1 MKIICIGKN
10 YLQHIKELNL
20 ELPHEPMF
28 FFKPESSLVIKN
40 SPFYYPD
47 FSKKVH
53 YECELVVKINR
64 VGKSISEKYAN
75 NYYSEIALGLDMTCR
90 DIQEKEIQDSL
101 PWSLSKAFD
110 YSAPVG
116 EFINLN
122 QLGKD
127 IKDINFKLLKNKAI
141 VQETNTLDMLFSVDK
156 IISYLSKYMT
166 LKIGD
171 LIFTGTPS
179 GIGEVKIGDHL
190 EAYLENSLNLSCEIK

>member
-1 MKIICIGKN
+1 MN

-20 ELPHEPMF
+20 KEPQQPIF
-28 FFKPESSLVIKN
+28 FFKPESSLVSKN
-40 SPFYYPD
+40 TPFYYPD

-64 VGKSISEKYAN
+64 LGKSISEKYAK

-90 DIQEKEIQDSL
+90 DIQEKEIKDSL

-110 YSAPVG
+110 YSAPIG

-122 QLGKD
+122 QLGAGVQNL
-127 IKDINFKLLKNKAI
+127 NFKLLKNKSV
-141 VQETNTLDMLFSVDK
+141 VQQANTSDMLFSVDK
-156 IISYLSKYMT
+156 IISYLSQFMT

-179 GIGEVKIGDHL
+179 GIGELTIGDHL
-190 EAYLENSLNLSCEIK
+190 EAFLEDKLNLSCEIK

>member
-1 MKIICIGKN
+1 MN

-20 ELPHEPMF
+20 KEPQQPIF
-28 FFKPESSLVIKN
+28 FFKPESSLVSKN
-40 SPFYYPD
+40 APFYYPD

-64 VGKSISEKYAN
+64 LGKSISEKYAK

-90 DIQEKEIQDSL
+90 DIQEKEIKDSL

-110 YSAPVG
+110 YSAPIG

-122 QLGKD
+122 QLGAGVQNL
-127 IKDINFKLLKNKAI
+127 NFKLLKNKSV
-141 VQETNTLDMLFSVDK
+141 VQQANTSDMLFSVDK
-156 IISYLSKYMT
+156 IISYLSQFMT

-171 LIFTGTPS
+171 LIFTGAPS
-179 GIGEVKIGDHL
+179 GIGELTIGDHL
-190 EAYLENSLNLSCEIK
+190 EAFLEDKLNLSCEIK